1 MYETYV
7 TNIINMSHSIIS
19 TLKRLLPAVVG
30 LLLTVS
36 AAAQSF
42 TVSGSI
48 KDASGLAVIGAS
60 VIEDGTQNGTTTDV
74 DGNFTI
80 KLNSS
85 NSSVTVSSIG
95 YKTTVIPVAGK
106 SVLNVVLEDDAEML
120 EETIVVGYGTMKKK
134 DLTGAVASMGEKSF
148 ESSPISNIGQALQGR
163 LSGVQVLDS
172 GRPGSN
178 VTIKIRG
185 LGTIND
191 SNPLIV
197 IDGIP
202 TDLGLTSLNM
212 ADIERVDV
220 LKDASAT
227 AIYGS
232 RGANGVVL
240 ITTKRGKSGDG
251 QIQVSVNAAMQN
263 ATNVPEML
271 NAQQYAALSNDMLS
285 AAGYETNP
293 AWADPSLIEGSTDWL
308 GQIMRPGLKH
318 DYSVSYSGGSDKNA
332 YYVSGGFVNQ
342 TGILKGVEYKRFN
355 FKVNNEAQV
364 KPWLK
369 FSTNITFSADDKLS
383 SGESIADAMNAL
395 PTQEIYNEDGTW
407 AGPVGNSYWVG
418 SVRNPLGNIMVG
430 NSKTN
435 GYNLLASI
443 AGEISFTK
451 WLKFRSHFGY
461 DQKMWYNDNFTPK
474 YDFDPIPID
483 ISTRYESADR
493 SFTYLWDNYFTFD
506 HTFAKKHYV
515 NIMAGTSAQ
524 WSHHKY
530 LTGKMQGF
538 LFDNVN
544 QLNNGLEMENITGS
558 ESSWALMSYMA
569 RANYSY
575 DDRYL
580 ITATVRYDG
589 SSRFGANN
597 RWGCFPSASA
607 AWRISEEQ
615 FFPSDA
621 LRISD
626 LKIRAGYGV
635 TGNQSIGNYAYLAT
649 YNTAVYPFNGSDQS
663 ALISSTLS
671 NPNIH
676 WEEVSQANVGLDASF
691 FKDRL
696 NFTIDAYWKN
706 TSEMLVKAAIPI
718 TSGFADTS
726 TTYVNAGKV
735 SNRGFEFTAH
745 SYNFVGEFTWE
756 TSINATWNRNRILD
770 LNSETP
776 MFINQVNNSYL
787 TMLSAGYPIN
797 IFYGYVTDGIF
808 QSQEEVDAH
817 APQAGA
823 APGDIRFKDLNND
836 GIIDEKDRTVIG
848 NPNPDWMFSMNN
860 TFSYKGFE
868 LSLYLQGVWGNEI
881 YNANNIDNEGMAAA
895 YNQTTAV
902 LNRWTPDNPSETMPR
917 AVFGDPNGNCRESDR
932 FVENGSYLRIKNL
945 TFAYNLPSKAL
956 SKAKISSA
964 RIYVSCENLATFS
977 SYSGFDPEVG
987 LNGIDDSLYPL
998 SRTISLGFNL
1008 NF

>member
-1 MYETYV
+1 
-7 TNIINMSHSIIS
+7 MSHSIIS

-42 TVSGSI
+42 TVSGNI

-74 DGNFTI
+74 DGNYTI
-80 KLNSS
+80 SLKSS
-85 NSSVTVSSIG
+85 NSSVTISSIG
-95 YKTTVIPVAGK
+95 YKTVVMPVAGK
-106 SVLNVVLEDDAEML
+106 SVLNVVLEEDAEML

-148 ESSPISNIGQALQGR
+148 ESSPISNIGQALQGK
-163 LSGVQVLDS
+163 LSGVQVLDA

-251 QIQVSVNAAMQN
+251 QIQISMNAAMQN

-271 NAQQYAALSNDMLS
+271 NAQQYASLSNDMLR

-293 AWADPSLIEGSTDWL
+293 EWADPSLVEGSTDWL
-308 GQIMRPGLKH
+308 GQIMRPGLKQ
-318 DYSVSYSGGSDKNA
+318 DYSASYSGGSENNS

-355 FKVNNEAQV
+355 FKVNNESQV

-369 FSTNITFSADDKLS
+369 FITNITFSADDKLS

-395 PTQEIYNEDGTW
+395 PTQKIYNEDGSW
-407 AGPVGNSYWVG
+407 AGPVGNSYWYG

-430 NSKTN
+430 NSKTK

-443 AGEISFTK
+443 AGEIKFTK

-483 ISTRYESADR
+483 VSTRYESADR

-580 ITATVRYDG
+580 VTATVRYDG

-597 RWGCFPSASA
+597 RWGCFPSASV
-607 AWRISEEQ
+607 AWRLSEEE
-615 FFPSDA
+615 FFPSEA

-626 LKIRAGYGV
+626 LKLRAGYGV

-649 YNTAVYPFNGSDQS
+649 YNTAVYPFNGSDQA

-676 WEEVSQANVGLDASF
+676 WEQVAQTNIGLDASF

-696 NFTIDAYWKN
+696 SFTVDAYWKN

-735 SNRGFEFTAH
+735 SNRGFEFSAH
-745 SYNFVGEFTWE
+745 SYNFVGDFTWE

-808 QSQEEVDAH
+808 QNQEEVDAH

-848 NPNPDWMFSMNN
+848 NPNPDWLFSMNN

-895 YNQTTAV
+895 YNQTVAV
-902 LNRWTPDNPSETMPR
+902 LNRWTPENPSTTMPR
-917 AVFGDPNGNCRESDR
+917 AAFGDPNGNCRESDR

>member
-1 MYETYV
+1 M
-7 TNIINMSHSIIS
+7 
-19 TLKRLLPAVVG
+19 AG
-30 LLLTVS
+30 LLLTIS

-42 TVSGSI
+42 TVSGNI
-48 KDASGLAVIGAS
+48 KDVSGDAVIGAS
-60 VIEDGTQNGTTTDV
+60 VIEDGTQNGTITDV
-74 DGNFTI
+74 DGTYTI
-80 KLNSS
+80 KLKSS

-95 YKTTVIPVAGK
+95 YKTVTVPVAGK
-106 SVLNVVLEDDAEML
+106 NVLNVVLEEDTEML

-148 ESSPISNIGQALQGR
+148 ESSPISNIGQALQGK

-178 VTIKIRG
+178 VTIKVRG

-240 ITTKRGKSGDG
+240 ITTKRGKSGEG
-251 QIQVSVNAAMQN
+251 QIQISVNAAMQN

-293 AWADPSLIEGSTDWL
+293 AWEDPSLIEGSTDWL
-308 GQIMRPGLKH
+308 EQIMRPGLKH
-318 DYSVSYSGGSDKNA
+318 DYSVSYSGGSEKNA

-395 PTQEIYNEDGTW
+395 PTQEIYNEDGSW
-407 AGPVGNSYWVG
+407 AGPVGNSYWYG

-430 NSKTN
+430 NSKTK

-443 AGEISFTK
+443 AGEIKFTK

-474 YDFDPIPID
+474 YDFEPIPID
-483 ISTRYESADR
+483 VSTRYESSDR

-530 LTGKMQGF
+530 LTGKMKGF

-544 QLNNGLEMENITGS
+544 QLNNGLEMEKITGS

-607 AWRISEEQ
+607 AWRISEEE
-615 FFPSDA
+615 FFPSEA

-649 YNTAVYPFNGSDQS
+649 YSTAVYPFNGADQS

-676 WEEVSQANVGLDASF
+676 WEEVAQANVGLDASF

-696 NFTIDAYWKN
+696 SFTIDAYWKN

-718 TSGFADTS
+718 TSGFSDTS

-808 QSQEEVDAH
+808 QNQEEVDAH
-817 APQAGA
+817 APQTGA

-868 LSLYLQGVWGNEI
+868 LSLYLQGVWGNDI

-895 YNQTTAV
+895 YNQTAAV
-902 LNRWTPDNPSETMPR
+902 LNRWTPENPSNTMPR
-917 AVFGDPNGNCRESDR
+917 AVFGDPNQNCRESDR
-932 FVENGSYLRIKNL
+932 FVEDGSYLRIKNL

-956 SKAKISSA
+956 SKARISSA
-964 RIYVSCENLATFS
+964 RVYISCENLATFS

-987 LNGIDDSLYPL
+987 LNGIDDSRYPL